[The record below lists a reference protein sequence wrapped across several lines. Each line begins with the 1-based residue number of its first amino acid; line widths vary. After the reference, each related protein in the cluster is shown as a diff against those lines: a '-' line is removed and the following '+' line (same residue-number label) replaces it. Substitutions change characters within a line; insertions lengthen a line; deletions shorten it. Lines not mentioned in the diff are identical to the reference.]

1 MNYLLQ
7 NSDEEHPITVNQ
19 MIQYLESNGIAAERK
34 SIYDD
39 IEALRTFGMDIEE
52 CKRGRVFGYYVAS
65 RTFELPELKLLV
77 DSVQSSKFITHKKT
91 ASLIKKIETL
101 ASVHSAQLLHRQV
114 FVKNRI
120 KTMNESIYYNVDEIH
135 NGISNNRKIRFLY
148 FEYNVAKERQY
159 RHGGAYYVVSPFA
172 MTWDDE
178 NYYLVAYDSE
188 AGIIKHY
195 RVDKMEKIS
204 TLDEER
210 DGQEVYQALDMA
222 VYAGSATLFLLTAS
236 FPLLMWVLML
246 VNLVPGFSVEGV
258 AELLADFLPQIPE
271 IQTAI
276 LGLLQNLSG
285 QSAQFVASLAVL
297 TTIVSASGGM
307 NALQIGLQR
316 LTPGSHRTFLNR
328 LLAIGYTF
336 VFELLLLVM
345 LALQGMH
352 SLFTRFADT
361 LPLFRHY
368 AAIVAPLQ
376 RVASIGRIV
385 SVPLLFGLLLLIYTY
400 VPGGRRTPRSQLP
413 GTIFA
418 TAGWL
423 VFSRV
428 FSFYILHFWR
438 LSYIYGSLTAVI
450 LIILWL
456 YVIINLLFIGAGIN
470 AEMNGKTEQ

>member
-1 MNYLLQ
+1 MKQ
-7 NSDEEHPITVNQ
+7 KPPRWVQI
-19 MIQYLESNGIAAERK
+19 IAAV
-34 SIYDD
+34 
-39 IEALRTFGMDIEE
+39 LR
-52 CKRGRVFGYYVAS
+52 R
-65 RTFELPELKLLV
+65 
-77 DSVQSSKFITHKKT
+77 
-91 ASLIKKIETL
+91 
-101 ASVHSAQLLHRQV
+101 
-114 FVKNRI
+114 
-120 KTMNESIYYNVDEIH
+120 
-135 NGISNNRKIRFLY
+135 
-148 FEYNVAKERQY
+148 
-159 RHGGAYYVVSPFA
+159 
-172 MTWDDE
+172 
-178 NYYLVAYDSE
+178 YL
-188 AGIIKHY
+188 
-195 RVDKMEKIS
+195 
-204 TLDEER
+204 
-210 DGQEVYQALDMA
+210 ALDMT

-336 VFELLLLVM
+336 VFELL
-345 LALQGMH
+345 GMH
-352 SLFTRFADT
+352 SLFARFADT
-361 LPLFRHY
+361 LPFFRHY

-423 VFSRV
+423 IFSRV

-438 LSYIYGSLTAVI
+438 LSYIYGSLTADI
-450 LIILWL
+450 LNILWL
-456 YVIINLLFIGAGIN
+456 YEIINLLFLGAGMN
-470 AEMNGKTEQ
+470 AEMYGKTEH

>member
-1 MNYLLQ
+1 MKQKPPRWVQITAAVLRRYL
-7 NSDEEHPITVNQ
+7 
-19 MIQYLESNGIAAERK
+19 
-34 SIYDD
+34 
-39 IEALRTFGMDIEE
+39 
-52 CKRGRVFGYYVAS
+52 
-65 RTFELPELKLLV
+65 
-77 DSVQSSKFITHKKT
+77 
-91 ASLIKKIETL
+91 
-101 ASVHSAQLLHRQV
+101 
-114 FVKNRI
+114 
-120 KTMNESIYYNVDEIH
+120 
-135 NGISNNRKIRFLY
+135 
-148 FEYNVAKERQY
+148 
-159 RHGGAYYVVSPFA
+159 
-172 MTWDDE
+172 
-178 NYYLVAYDSE
+178 
-188 AGIIKHY
+188 
-195 RVDKMEKIS
+195 
-204 TLDEER
+204 
-210 DGQEVYQALDMA
+210 ALDMT

-400 VPGGRRTPRSQLP
+400 VPGGRRAQPAAGHDLCNGGVAGLLP
-413 GTIFA
+413 CVLVLHPAFLASVVYLRLADGGHSDYFVA
-418 TAGWL
+418 VCDHQSSVHWGRDQRGDERENRAMTA
-423 VFSRV
+423 
-428 FSFYILHFWR
+428 
-438 LSYIYGSLTAVI
+438 A
-450 LIILWL
+450 
-456 YVIINLLFIGAGIN
+456 A
-470 AEMNGKTEQ
+470 

>member
-1 MNYLLQ
+1 MKQKTPRWVQITAAVLRRYL
-7 NSDEEHPITVNQ
+7 
-19 MIQYLESNGIAAERK
+19 
-34 SIYDD
+34 
-39 IEALRTFGMDIEE
+39 
-52 CKRGRVFGYYVAS
+52 
-65 RTFELPELKLLV
+65 
-77 DSVQSSKFITHKKT
+77 
-91 ASLIKKIETL
+91 
-101 ASVHSAQLLHRQV
+101 
-114 FVKNRI
+114 
-120 KTMNESIYYNVDEIH
+120 
-135 NGISNNRKIRFLY
+135 
-148 FEYNVAKERQY
+148 
-159 RHGGAYYVVSPFA
+159 
-172 MTWDDE
+172 
-178 NYYLVAYDSE
+178 
-188 AGIIKHY
+188 
-195 RVDKMEKIS
+195 
-204 TLDEER
+204 
-210 DGQEVYQALDMA
+210 ALDMT

-385 SVPLLFGLLLLIYTY
+385 SVPLLFGLLLLIYT
-400 VPGGRRTPRSQLP
+400 
-413 GTIFA
+413 
-418 TAGWL
+418 
-423 VFSRV
+423 
-428 FSFYILHFWR
+428 
-438 LSYIYGSLTAVI
+438 
-450 LIILWL
+450 
-456 YVIINLLFIGAGIN
+456 
-470 AEMNGKTEQ
+470 

>member
-1 MNYLLQ
+1 MKQKPPRWVQITAAVLRRYL
-7 NSDEEHPITVNQ
+7 
-19 MIQYLESNGIAAERK
+19 
-34 SIYDD
+34 
-39 IEALRTFGMDIEE
+39 
-52 CKRGRVFGYYVAS
+52 
-65 RTFELPELKLLV
+65 
-77 DSVQSSKFITHKKT
+77 
-91 ASLIKKIETL
+91 
-101 ASVHSAQLLHRQV
+101 
-114 FVKNRI
+114 
-120 KTMNESIYYNVDEIH
+120 
-135 NGISNNRKIRFLY
+135 
-148 FEYNVAKERQY
+148 
-159 RHGGAYYVVSPFA
+159 
-172 MTWDDE
+172 
-178 NYYLVAYDSE
+178 
-188 AGIIKHY
+188 
-195 RVDKMEKIS
+195 
-204 TLDEER
+204 
-210 DGQEVYQALDMA
+210 ALDMA

-316 LTPGSHRTFLNR
+316 LTRGSHRTFLNR

-352 SLFTRFADT
+352 SLFARFADT
-361 LPLFRHY
+361 LPFFRHY

-400 VPGGRRTPRSQLP
+400 VPGGRRTPSSQLP
-413 GTIFA
+413 KNQKMPNEH
-418 TAGWL
+418 
-423 VFSRV
+423 SK
-428 FSFYILHFWR
+428 
-438 LSYIYGSLTAVI
+438 
-450 LIILWL
+450 
-456 YVIINLLFIGAGIN
+456 
-470 AEMNGKTEQ
+470 MP

>member
-1 MNYLLQ
+1 MKQKPPRWVQITAAVLRRYL
-7 NSDEEHPITVNQ
+7 
-19 MIQYLESNGIAAERK
+19 
-34 SIYDD
+34 
-39 IEALRTFGMDIEE
+39 
-52 CKRGRVFGYYVAS
+52 
-65 RTFELPELKLLV
+65 
-77 DSVQSSKFITHKKT
+77 
-91 ASLIKKIETL
+91 
-101 ASVHSAQLLHRQV
+101 
-114 FVKNRI
+114 
-120 KTMNESIYYNVDEIH
+120 
-135 NGISNNRKIRFLY
+135 
-148 FEYNVAKERQY
+148 
-159 RHGGAYYVVSPFA
+159 
-172 MTWDDE
+172 
-178 NYYLVAYDSE
+178 
-188 AGIIKHY
+188 
-195 RVDKMEKIS
+195 
-204 TLDEER
+204 
-210 DGQEVYQALDMA
+210 ALDMA

-352 SLFTRFADT
+352 SLFARFADT
-361 LPLFRHY
+361 LPFFRHY

-400 VPGGRRTPRSQLP
+400 VPGVADLLP
-413 GTIFA
+413 CVLVLHRAFLASVVYLRLADGGHSDYFVAVCDHQSAVSWRGIERGDERENRAMT
-418 TAGWL
+418 TA
-423 VFSRV
+423 
-428 FSFYILHFWR
+428 
-438 LSYIYGSLTAVI
+438 A
-450 LIILWL
+450 
-456 YVIINLLFIGAGIN
+456 
-470 AEMNGKTEQ
+470 

>member
-1 MNYLLQ
+1 MKQKPPRWVQITAAVLRRYL
-7 NSDEEHPITVNQ
+7 
-19 MIQYLESNGIAAERK
+19 
-34 SIYDD
+34 
-39 IEALRTFGMDIEE
+39 
-52 CKRGRVFGYYVAS
+52 
-65 RTFELPELKLLV
+65 
-77 DSVQSSKFITHKKT
+77 
-91 ASLIKKIETL
+91 
-101 ASVHSAQLLHRQV
+101 
-114 FVKNRI
+114 
-120 KTMNESIYYNVDEIH
+120 
-135 NGISNNRKIRFLY
+135 
-148 FEYNVAKERQY
+148 
-159 RHGGAYYVVSPFA
+159 
-172 MTWDDE
+172 
-178 NYYLVAYDSE
+178 
-188 AGIIKHY
+188 
-195 RVDKMEKIS
+195 
-204 TLDEER
+204 
-210 DGQEVYQALDMA
+210 ALDMA

-316 LTPGSHRTFLNR
+316 LTPGSHRTLLNR

-336 VFELLLLVM
+336 VFEL
-345 LALQGMH
+345 
-352 SLFTRFADT
+352 
-361 LPLFRHY
+361 
-368 AAIVAPLQ
+368 
-376 RVASIGRIV
+376 
-385 SVPLLFGLLLLIYTY
+385 LLLLIYTY

-456 YVIINLLFIGAGIN
+456 YVIINLLFLGAGLN

>member
-1 MNYLLQ
+1 MKQKPPRWVQITAAVLRRYL
-7 NSDEEHPITVNQ
+7 
-19 MIQYLESNGIAAERK
+19 
-34 SIYDD
+34 
-39 IEALRTFGMDIEE
+39 
-52 CKRGRVFGYYVAS
+52 
-65 RTFELPELKLLV
+65 
-77 DSVQSSKFITHKKT
+77 
-91 ASLIKKIETL
+91 
-101 ASVHSAQLLHRQV
+101 
-114 FVKNRI
+114 
-120 KTMNESIYYNVDEIH
+120 
-135 NGISNNRKIRFLY
+135 
-148 FEYNVAKERQY
+148 
-159 RHGGAYYVVSPFA
+159 
-172 MTWDDE
+172 
-178 NYYLVAYDSE
+178 
-188 AGIIKHY
+188 
-195 RVDKMEKIS
+195 
-204 TLDEER
+204 
-210 DGQEVYQALDMA
+210 ALDMA

-316 LTPGSHRTFLNR
+316 LTRGSHRTFLNR

-352 SLFTRFADT
+352 SLFARFADT
-361 LPLFRHY
+361 LPFFRHY

-400 VPGGRRTPRSQLP
+400 VPDMGSGEHVVHGHQRVGWVNGFLFQGIQSSPSDLASCRARSLQRRGGWSSPACSRFTSCISGVCRIS
-413 GTIFA
+413 
-418 TAGWL
+418 TA
-423 VFSRV
+423 R
-428 FSFYILHFWR
+428 
-438 LSYIYGSLTAVI
+438 
-450 LIILWL
+450 
-456 YVIINLLFIGAGIN
+456 
-470 AEMNGKTEQ
+470 

>member
-1 MNYLLQ
+1 MKQ
-7 NSDEEHPITVNQ
+7 KPPRWVQI
-19 MIQYLESNGIAAERK
+19 IAAV
-34 SIYDD
+34 
-39 IEALRTFGMDIEE
+39 LR
-52 CKRGRVFGYYVAS
+52 R
-65 RTFELPELKLLV
+65 
-77 DSVQSSKFITHKKT
+77 
-91 ASLIKKIETL
+91 
-101 ASVHSAQLLHRQV
+101 
-114 FVKNRI
+114 
-120 KTMNESIYYNVDEIH
+120 
-135 NGISNNRKIRFLY
+135 
-148 FEYNVAKERQY
+148 
-159 RHGGAYYVVSPFA
+159 
-172 MTWDDE
+172 
-178 NYYLVAYDSE
+178 YL
-188 AGIIKHY
+188 
-195 RVDKMEKIS
+195 
-204 TLDEER
+204 
-210 DGQEVYQALDMA
+210 ALDMT

-336 VFELLLLVM
+336 VFELLLFVM

-352 SLFTRFADT
+352 SLFARFADT
-361 LPLFRHY
+361 LPFFRHY
-368 AAIVAPLQ
+368 AAIVASLQ

-423 VFSRV
+423 IFSRV
-428 FSFYILHFWR
+428 CSRFTSCISGVCR
-438 LSYIYGSLTAVI
+438 ISTAR
-450 LIILWL
+450 
-456 YVIINLLFIGAGIN
+456 
-470 AEMNGKTEQ
+470 